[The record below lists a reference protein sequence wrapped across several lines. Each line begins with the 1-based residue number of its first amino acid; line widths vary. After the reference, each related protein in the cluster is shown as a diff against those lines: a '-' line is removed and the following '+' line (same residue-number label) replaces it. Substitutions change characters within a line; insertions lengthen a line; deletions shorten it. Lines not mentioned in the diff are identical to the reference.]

1 MEKKRSYY
9 KEGIRR
15 MLLIYSII
23 PVAIFTMFFL
33 FLFTGA
39 WNYSTRNT
47 MIQENEKM
55 EKLMDTT
62 VNAYIDLIYKFEQYD
77 WLFQRELQTDQRV
90 SIFEEIYRVSNQIHK
105 KADIYIFNKELQPTV
120 SASQT
125 LPEYLEG
132 KYSGNWGV
140 FRIMKENPETIA
152 IKLQNASGND
162 SMQLLIGKALVK
174 EEQIQGYVVFVMDSR
189 QFMTD
194 IADLESQTVI
204 ADENGWIFL
213 SNNYNFLDSLDRVD
227 LSLEKPISTVTKED
241 DRYVIASTKLLD
253 EKLQIY
259 SIFSITSQIQMIHYI
274 ALILLFVFSMLI
286 FLVLI
291 SSKTI
296 VAKKTKDLYLIID
309 AFNKAKAG
317 NLNTQIYLESDD
329 EFEIIAD
336 SYNQML
342 SSLKELI
349 EKNREMDQLVA
360 TAQTK
365 QLESQFNPHF
375 LFNTLDNIRFM
386 CKMEPEIASKM
397 VLNLSTLLRYSISN
411 NQEEVTVEE
420 DIGYTENYMSILKLR
435 FNHRFQYS
443 IDIATDIEHCIIPK
457 LLIQPMIENSIKYG
471 FAGRDKLAVEITGYQ
486 ENNQLVFICKD
497 DGVGMPEEV
506 LLEMQS
512 ILAQSDNKSNHT
524 GLYNINRRLQIKYGK
539 EYGIQIHSVQ
549 NEGTVL
555 TVTLPIRYEGETG
568 GSHA

>member
-125 LPEYLEG
+125 LPEYLES

-162 SMQLLIGKALVK
+162 SMQLLIGKALIK
-174 EEQIQGYVVFVMDSR
+174 EEQIQGYAVFVMDSR

-194 IADLESQTVI
+194 IADLDSQTVI

-317 NLNTQIYLESDD
+317 NLNTKIDLKSDD

>member
-23 PVAIFTMFFL
+23 PVVIFTMFFL

-227 LSLEKPISTVTKED
+227 LNLEKPISTVTKED

>member
-162 SMQLLIGKALVK
+162 SMQLLIGKALIK
-174 EEQIQGYVVFVMDSR
+174 EEQIQGYAVFVMDSR

-194 IADLESQTVI
+194 IADLDSQTVI